1 MRKNIKNSCINDF
14 DPSALDEITAV
25 KQILKSII
33 TIKKN
38 ENINIM
44 GALGRVASKNIK
56 SSIHIPS
63 FRNSAMDGYAINIKS
78 LSPTFLN

>member
-1 MRKNIKNSCINDF
+1 MHKNIKNSCINDF

-44 GALGRVASKNIK
+44 GALGRVAS
-56 SSIHIPS
+56 
-63 FRNSAMDGYAINIKS
+63 
-78 LSPTFLN
+78 